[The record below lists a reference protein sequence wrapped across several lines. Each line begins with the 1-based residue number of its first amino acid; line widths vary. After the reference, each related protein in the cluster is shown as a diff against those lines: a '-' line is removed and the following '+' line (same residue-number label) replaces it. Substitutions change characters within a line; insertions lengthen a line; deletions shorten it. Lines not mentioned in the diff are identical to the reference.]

1 MFLRTVKA
9 AGGQGVQHEYV
20 RLVEA
25 YREDGRAKQ
34 RVVCNLGRKDLLA
47 AHLDA
52 LIRLLR
58 GEPVRRAAVRLGE
71 VQAPGAWDWGP
82 MLVARAL
89 WRELGLDAILDGQ
102 GGRGPG
108 DGRALADRALVLV
121 ANRLCAPTS
130 EHGLARWLETDF
142 VCDRQGRRWRPGGGG
157 GAGGAGRRGAGA
169 GWAAARARRAAP
181 PQAVVSAPRS
191 AGRAQAAHRAG
202 TLSAAARS
210 LFAQGRPRALRPDV
224 D

>member
-1 MFLRTVKA
+1 MFLRTGRA

-71 VQAPGAWDWGP
+71 VQATGAWDWGP
-82 MLVARAL
+82 MLGGRAL
-89 WRELGLDAILDGQ
+89 WRG
-102 GGRGPG
+102 GGRAARFG
-108 DGRALADRALVLV
+108 GR
-121 ANRLCAPTS
+121 
-130 EHGLARWLETDF
+130 
-142 VCDRQGRRWRPGGGG
+142 G
-157 GAGGAGRRGAGA
+157 GAGG
-169 GWAAARARRAAP
+169 
-181 PQAVVSAPRS
+181 
-191 AGRAQAAHRAG
+191 
-202 TLSAAARS
+202 
-210 LFAQGRPRALRPDV
+210 
-224 D
+224 

>member
-142 VCDRQGRRWRPGGGG
+142 VCDRQGRRWRPAWRGD
-157 GAGGAGRRGAGA
+157 AERRAGRVARGRGA
-169 GWAAARARRAAP
+169 AAP
-181 PQAVVSAPRS
+181 PPPNQRGGTGPPIGGPRKS
-191 AGRAQAAHRAG
+191 
-202 TLSAAARS
+202 RS
-210 LFAQGRPRALRPDV
+210 SSRNSICGCAISFRSRSTSRSTT
-224 D
+224 

>member
-1 MFLRTVKA
+1 MVRGQEEPMFLRTVKA

-71 VQAPGAWDWGP
+71 EQAP
-82 MLVARAL
+82 
-89 WRELGLDAILDGQ
+89 
-102 GGRGPG
+102 
-108 DGRALADRALVLV
+108 
-121 ANRLCAPTS
+121 CA
-130 EHGLARWLETDF
+130 
-142 VCDRQGRRWRPGGGG
+142 
-157 GAGGAGRRGAGA
+157 GAGGQSAVRADERAWPGPLVGDGFRLRPPGAALEAGVAGRRRTAGES
-169 GWAAARARRAAP
+169 AAARARRAAP
-181 PQAVVSAPRS
+181 TQAVVSDPRS

-210 LFAQGRPRALRPDV
+210 LFAQGRPRGYRSRSGEPSYRGDAVREGLRPAV
-224 D
+224 CRQASEPAG